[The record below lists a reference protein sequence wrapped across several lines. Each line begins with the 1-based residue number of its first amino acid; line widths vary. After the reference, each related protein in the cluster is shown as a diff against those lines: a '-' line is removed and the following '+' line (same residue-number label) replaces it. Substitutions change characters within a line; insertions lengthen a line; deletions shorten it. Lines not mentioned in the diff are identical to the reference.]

1 MKKLFTRVTGYLV
14 ICLSLLPVPG
24 LLQAQEAESTVDLAV
39 SENFIMK
46 TTGVLARLMVDNP
59 EIATVKVLGSR
70 ELLISALKIGATTV
84 RFRDDNGKEE
94 RIAVIV
100 EAESS
105 AQQQVR
111 ALIAAIAPQDKIS
124 FQITREAEKKDNAAP
139 SASAVP
145 GQIVLS
151 GAVPTASRGNRLEQA
166 LASLGYKVINLLA
179 VRGSQQVQ
187 LSVRVAEVVKGN
199 PMAAGVA
206 FRDKQD
212 RYGLFP
218 PGNLGTTAN
227 FLLNVDEI
235 VSGTRASMNFPVSD
249 AFQIGINPRG
259 TDFYGVVSLMEG
271 HNLAR
276 VLAQPTLVVESGKSA
291 QFLAGGEVPV
301 PVAGEDNK
309 VTVEWKKFG
318 VILEFTPTLLEDG
331 QIALVLKQEVSDID
345 WNNGISYGSI
355 VIPGFRTRNTN
366 TNIKLRDGESF
377 VISGLLLDEM
387 RNSVTKVPWLG
398 DIPILGALF
407 RSSSY
412 QKNQTE
418 LAVVVTPKIVNPIAA
433 GQNIVLPGEKL
444 ASPST
449 FDALLLGELVD
460 TTNPKVGTALLG
472 TGGLEMP

>member
-1 MKKLFTRVTGYLV
+1 MRYLHPLMIGFLTLVLCLF
-14 ICLSLLPVPG
+14 PAPG
-24 LLQAQEAESTVDLAV
+24 LLQAQETESTIDLAV

-46 TTGVLARLMVDNP
+46 TKGVLTRLMVDSP
-59 EIATVKVLGSR
+59 EIATVTALGSR
-70 ELLISALKIGATTV
+70 ELLISARKIGTTTL
-84 RFRDDNGKEE
+84 RFRDDSGTDE
-94 RIAVIV
+94 RLTIVV

-111 ALIAAIAPQDKIS
+111 ALIAAIAPEDTVT
-124 FQITREAEKKDNAAP
+124 FQMTREAGGDDKG
-139 SASAVP
+139 ASATT
-145 GQIVLS
+145 GQIILS
-151 GAVPTASRGNRLEQA
+151 GTVPTVSRGTRLEQA

-179 VRGSQQVQ
+179 VQGSQQIQ

-206 FRDKQD
+206 FRDKRD

-235 VSGTRASMNFPVSD
+235 VSGTVASLNFPVAE

-259 TDFYGVVSLMEG
+259 TDFYGVISLMEG

-276 VLAQPTLVVESGKSA
+276 VLAQPNLVVESGKKA
-291 QFLAGGEVPV
+291 EFNAGGEVPV
-301 PVAGEDNK
+301 PTDGGDNK

-318 VILEFTPTLLEDG
+318 VILNFTPTLLEDG
-331 QIALVLKQEVSDID
+331 QIALDLEQEVSDID
-345 WNNGISYGSI
+345 WNNGISIGSI
-355 VIPGFRTRNTN
+355 VIPGLRSRKTKTH
-366 TNIKLRDGESF
+366 IKLRDGESF
-377 VISGLLLDEM
+377 VISGLLRDEM
-387 RNSVTKVPWLG
+387 RSEVTKIPWLG

-412 QKNQTE
+412 KKNQTE
-418 LAVVVTPKIVNPIAA
+418 LAVVVTPRIVSPIPA
-433 GQNIVLPGEKL
+433 GQNLALPGEKL
-444 ASPST
+444 TTPST
-449 FDALLLGELVD
+449 FDALLMGELVD
-460 TTNPKVGTALLG
+460 TTNPKVSTALLG